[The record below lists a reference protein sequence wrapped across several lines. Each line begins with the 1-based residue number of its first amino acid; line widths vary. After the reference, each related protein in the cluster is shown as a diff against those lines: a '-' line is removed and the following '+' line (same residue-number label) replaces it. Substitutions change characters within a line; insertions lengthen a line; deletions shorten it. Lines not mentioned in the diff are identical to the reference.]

1 MGFEIRY
8 REELISHPSHTHV
21 YDELLYVLEGEMSM
35 TLRGRE
41 SRVEAGSLVF
51 LNPFDEHA
59 TRMTAPVYRRYYLLI
74 PPDRLRAFHN
84 DVALLS
90 VFRFHG
96 GNFTCVLPTGTEKPR
111 FDSYFAMLWDAAQRG
126 GPDMDTRI
134 EALLTLILVDARAC
148 RPDLFLPPE
157 DAAFLPI
164 QEILEE
170 LDRTHGRDFSL
181 EALAER
187 YFVSPGCLSAHFR
200 RLVGISPMQY
210 AMQSRLAHARMLL
223 QSTELSMADI
233 ARQCGWQDVSN
244 FVRRFRRQFQVTP
257 LQYRKGKRM

>member
-1 MGFEIRY
+1 M
-8 REELISHPSHTHV
+8 
-21 YDELLYVLEGEMSM
+21 
-35 TLRGRE
+35 
-41 SRVEAGSLVF
+41 
-51 LNPFDEHA
+51 
-59 TRMTAPVYRRYYLLI
+59 
-74 PPDRLRAFHN
+74 
-84 DVALLS
+84 
-90 VFRFHG
+90 FRFHG
-96 GNFTCVLPTGTEKPR
+96 GNFTCVLPTGTEKSR

-126 GPDMDTRI
+126 G
-134 EALLTLILVDARAC
+134 
-148 RPDLFLPPE
+148 PDLFLPPE

-257 LQYRKGKRM
+257 LQYRKGKRT